1 MFDKDQSAAEL
12 DPTQQAMLSELRA
25 RAERLEQELATTR
38 QDSETRLVRAELR
51 AEAVRAGMVDLDGLK
66 LVDLSSVRLDP
77 RGEVVG
83 ASEIMSELKRA
94 KPWLFGSAS
103 SSSGAAP
110 PAAQAPRQKLASEM
124 SDAEYRAARAELLK
138 RRS

>member
-1 MFDKDQSAAEL
+1 MSDNDERPADT
-12 DPTQQAMLSELRA
+12 DPAQQAKMTELHA
-25 RAERLEQELATTR
+25 RAERLEQELATAR
-38 QDSETRLVRAELR
+38 QESEARSVQAELR
-51 AEAVRAGMVDLDGLK
+51 AEAVRAGMIDLDGMK
-66 LVDLSSVRLDP
+66 LVDLSGVRLDP
-77 RGEVVG
+77 RGEVIG
-83 ASEIMSELKRA
+83 ADEIMADLKRA

-103 SSSGAAP
+103 SSTGAAP